1 MEDEKKEENII
12 VNENSDKGMK
22 EKIDSLENRLSAIE
36 VSIQSIHD
44 AIISGNNE
52 NEDSD
57 YMGDIE

>member
-12 VNENSDKGMK
+12 VNENSDNGMK

-36 VSIQSIHD
+36 ISIQSIHD

>member
-36 VSIQSIHD
+36 ISIQSIHD